1 MVTPTAVAATSAV
14 KPDGKPRAKPVA
26 KPDAKPGKGLAL
38 TIAEDL
44 KRRVYAGE
52 IAPGERINELALAE
66 RSGTSRGPIREA
78 IRILAGQGLVTAVQ
92 NRGVFVREISVRE
105 MLEIYELRAL
115 VFGYAA
121 ERATEHLEDSHKQ
134 QFEHLLDGMD
144 AACEAQDGN
153 LYYELNLQFHALVLR
168 LSNNQRAHAAYDDY
182 VKELHLFRRKYFN
195 APGNMRRSNIEHRQI
210 YEAIVKGNPSKAKTV
225 AERHV
230 LTGRQRL
237 LSTLET

>member
-1 MVTPTAVAATSAV
+1 MGSRCWTPCASASPPRTTSSSAWS
-14 KPDGKPRAKPVA
+14 A
-26 KPDAKPGKGLAL
+26 
-38 TIAEDL
+38 
-44 KRRVYAGE
+44 
-52 IAPGERINELALAE
+52 
-66 RSGTSRGPIREA
+66 STSRLRSLNSSGFEA
-78 IRILAGQGLVTAVQ
+78 LKTK
-92 NRGVFVREISVRE
+92 N
-105 MLEIYELRAL
+105 
-115 VFGYAA
+115 
-121 ERATEHLEDSHKQ
+121 
-134 QFEHLLDGMD
+134 
-144 AACEAQDGN
+144 
-153 LYYELNLQFHALVLR
+153 ELNLQFHALVLR